1 MENIKIVWSGITG
14 KTVNEV
20 LKVAKNNK
28 HIQIVAG
35 ISRNNGNYYNY
46 DVSKRNLMLL

>member
-14 KTVNEV
+14 KTANEV

-35 ISRNNGNYYNY
+35 ISRNNGNY
-46 DVSKRNLMLL
+46 